1 LSSVTLE
8 VIFIFIFEAELSMSP
23 GKVSSE
29 NGQWLARRD
38 EYGQEHPEWE
48 EVGAQTSRVQTR

>member
-8 VIFIFIFEAELSMSP
+8 VIFIFIFEAQLSMSP

-29 NGQWLARRD
+29 NGQWLARRY

-48 EVGAQTSRVQTR
+48 EVGAQTS